1 MKAYFDNAATT
12 RVRKEV
18 IEAMNPF
25 FDSVYGNAS
34 SLHSMGVNARNAI
47 DASREKAA
55 KALGVSD
62 EEIFFTSCA
71 TEADNMALKGTAFAA
86 KRKGKNHLIVSA
98 IEHHAILH
106 SADWL
111 ESMGFSVT
119 RLPVDEFGLVSPEK
133 LSEAITDKTF
143 LVSVMY
149 ANNEI
154 GTVEPIKELSKISAE
169 KDVLFH
175 SDAVQAFS
183 RVPFELENVSMLSL
197 SAHKFYGP
205 KGVGLLLKK
214 AGVDIEPLVHGGGHE
229 LGLRSG
235 TENVPGIVG
244 MGTAMELAVNEMDFE
259 VKKQIKMRDAL
270 MDGILSVDSTR
281 INGHREKRL
290 PNNVNA
296 SFSFIEGES
305 LVLRLDEKGIMAST
319 GSACSSPDL
328 EPSHVLTSI
337 GLAPGDAHGSL
348 RLSLGRFNS
357 MNEVKFV
364 LDVLP
369 GVVEELRKISP
380 FGGN

>member
-18 IEAMNPF
+18 VEAMNPF